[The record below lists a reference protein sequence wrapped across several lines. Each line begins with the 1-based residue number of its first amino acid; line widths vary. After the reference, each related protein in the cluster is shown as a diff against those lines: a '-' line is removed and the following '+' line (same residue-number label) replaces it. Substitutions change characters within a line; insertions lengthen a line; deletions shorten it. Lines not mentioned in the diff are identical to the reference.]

1 MYFRL
6 IDTHKNRRNIKSL
19 SRRKDFTMRKS
30 LLLAVL
36 AIACIASFA
45 FANNSDRAA
54 VTAVARNYMDAYY
67 TADAAKMQRSLHPNF
82 HKRTLLRNSQELRE
96 DNVET
101 MLEGVR
107 SGSGKTFKEN
117 ERVKSIQVLDMYKD
131 AATVKV
137 VTARW
142 VDYMLIT
149 RQNGDWRVLDV
160 VLQYT
165 R

>member
-1 MYFRL
+1 
-6 IDTHKNRRNIKSL
+6 
-19 SRRKDFTMRKS
+19 MRKS
-30 LLLAVL
+30 LVLAAL
-36 AIACIASFA
+36 AIACLASFA
-45 FANNSDRAA
+45 FGNNSERAA
-54 VTAVARNYMDAYY
+54 VTSVARNYMDAYY
-67 TADAAKMQRSLHPNF
+67 TADSAKMQRSLHPNF
-82 HKRTLLRNSQELRE
+82 HKRTLLKNSQEFRE

-101 MLEGVR
+101 LLEGVR
-107 SGSGKTFKEN
+107 SGSGKSFKDN
-117 ERVKSIQVLDMYKD
+117 ERVQSIQVLDIYKD

-165 R
+165 N